1 MKHTIEDQLIA
12 LDIIDK
18 KQVSQF
24 FPHVRDR
31 KDVSVLKCAKSGVI
45 YLSSTHHIEQSYYND
60 KKGTSYWSSS
70 TREEGL
76 KTTAED
82 DHRRFNQFKEI
93 VKGKTYMD
101 VGSGLGG
108 VLDLFKNAA
117 TEVSAIEPQAEI
129 RTLLNSIGYKVYD
142 SIENAPAKN
151 VDIISLFHVFEHLT
165 DPLGSL
171 KNLHKLLN
179 DGGKI
184 IIEIPHGRD
193 ALIETFNLESFKAF
207 TFWSEHLIL
216 HTRKSLETFLK
227 AAGYKN
233 IKVSGYQRYPLANHL
248 YWLNK
253 GQPGG
258 QNHFAH
264 LRNPKLEEE
273 YARQLDTIDQTDT
286 LIAIA
291 EK

>member
-1 MKHTIEDQLIA
+1 MKHTIEDQLVT

-18 KQVSQF
+18 KKVAQF
-24 FPHVRDR
+24 FPQVRDR

-60 KKGTSYWSSS
+60 KKGASYWSASN
-70 TREEGL
+70 REDGL

-82 DHRRFNQFKEI
+82 DTRRFHQFKDL
-93 VKGKTYMD
+93 VKGKTYLD

-108 VLDLFKNAA
+108 VLDQFKTVAK
-117 TEVSAIEPQAEI
+117 EVSAIEPQDEI
-129 RTLLNSIGYKVYD
+129 RDVLNSIGYKVYN
-142 SIENAPAKN
+142 SIESAPPKN
-151 VDIISLFHVFEHLT
+151 VEVISLFHVFEHLT

-171 KNLHKLLN
+171 QNLHKLLTDN
-179 DGGKI
+179 GKI

-193 ALIETFNLESFKAF
+193 ALIETYNLDSFKAF

-216 HTRKSLETFLK
+216 HTRQSLETFLK
-227 AAGYKN
+227 ASGYKN

-258 QNHFAH
+258 QNHYSH

-273 YARQLDTIDQTDT
+273 YAKQLDNIDQTDT

>member
-1 MKHTIEDQLIA
+1 MRHTIEEQLIT
-12 LDIIDK
+12 LNIINK
-18 KQVSQF
+18 SNVSQF
-24 FPHVRDR
+24 YPRVRDR
-31 KDVSVLKCAKSGVI
+31 EDVKVLKCAHSGVI

-60 KKGTSYWSSS
+60 KKGASYWSSK

-82 DHRRFNQFKEI
+82 DNRRFNQFKDL

-108 VLDLFKNAA
+108 VLDLFKTVAK
-117 TEVSAIEPQAEI
+117 EVSAVEPQDEI
-129 RTLLNSIGYKVYD
+129 RNVLNSIGYKVYN
-142 SIENAPAKN
+142 SIESAPAKN
-151 VDIISLFHVFEHLT
+151 VEVISLFHVFEHLT

-171 KNLHKLLN
+171 KNLHKALA

-184 IIEIPHGRD
+184 IIEIPHAKD
-193 ALIETFNLESFKAF
+193 ALIETFNSDAFKAH

-216 HTRKSLETFLK
+216 HTRASVGEFLK
-227 AAGYKN
+227 AAGFKN
-233 IKVSGYQRYPLANHL
+233 VKVQGYQRYPLANHL

-253 GQPGG
+253 GEPGG
-258 QNHFAH
+258 QNVWKH
-264 LRNPKLEEE
+264 LRNEKLEEE
-273 YARQLDTIDQTDT
+273 YAKQLDNIDQTDT